1 MPPIHNPPGS
11 MVLPTI
17 YYANSSNMRL
27 LGRILFLLLAAITAV
42 STIIVVA
49 QQTKEGE
56 EAADS
61 KHGRIVQSLFRF
73 PASQLGPEF
82 EQLLDLWYD
91 EWLYTTNDENGTAV
105 ITPDPSGKKHALQSV
120 STPATTLFRRQCYGA
135 APVKSPQFSNLYNN
149 LEQRRKEIE
158 FQYIKDPKEEMNM
171 LHTMVKRFYPAF
183 LPVDGHDKHSSA
195 AIHMHKKK
203 VASTVDTIHAHTH
216 LPLDYDSPSKLVFQT
231 TRVSSH
237 SDDDNS
243 PIQQWS
249 WRPAGQF
256 SNRGM
261 PDFLQW
267 RVKFYRSMRAKFL
280 NELSKATP
288 GFTFQHGRPSGMYW
302 YPPGAVREWHSNYLD
317 LLGNTKQKQTG
328 NEKIFAS
335 QMWRMYF
342 IRTVRDEEFD
352 ALLQRLGVGT
362 RGNNDIDDH
371 SAMHIIPGEDEGI
384 TLDVLQKAG
393 ARLLTTEE
401 KKRQWKDVFA
411 EEYNDS
417 TSTEDDGNSGNE
429 GRTLDRNSVW
439 RLPDK
444 NGYVTFFRLPKLFH
458 CIVSEEVHR
467 YSLGF
472 AFSDEE
478 VQAFL
483 RLAKVDFDVTG
494 EDEGYGTDEL

>member
-1 MPPIHNPPGS
+1 MRVDVNTIDMLS
-11 MVLPTI
+11 KMVSETLL
-17 YYANSSNMRL
+17 SSHLMMRL
-27 LGRILFLLLAAITAV
+27 LGRLLLFLFLLAAIAAA
-42 STIIVVA
+42 S
-49 QQTKEGE
+49 KE
-56 EAADS
+56 EAADD
-61 KHGRIVQSLFRF
+61 KDGRIAQSLFRF
-73 PASQLGPEF
+73 SASQLGPEF
-82 EQLLDLWYD
+82 EHLLNLWYD
-91 EWLYTTNDENGTAV
+91 EWLYTTDNETESSI
-105 ITPDPSGKKHALQSV
+105 ITPDPSGKQHAFQSV

-135 APVKSPQFSNLYNN
+135 APIQSPQFANLYNN

-171 LHTMVKRFYPAF
+171 MHTMVKRFYAAF
-183 LPVDGHDKHSSA
+183 LPVDSHDKDSA
-195 AIHMHKKK
+195 ATHMHKKK
-203 VASTVDTIHAHTH
+203 VTSTVDTIHAKTN
-216 LPLDYDSPSKLVFQT
+216 LPLDYDSPSKLAFQT
-231 TRVSSH
+231 TKLSSDNNDGN
-237 SDDDNS
+237 DDT

-261 PDFLQW
+261 PNFLQW
-267 RVKFYRSMRAKFL
+267 RMKFFRSMRAKFQ

-288 GFTFQHGRPSGMYW
+288 GFAFSHGRPSGMYW

-317 LLGNTKQKQTG
+317 LIGNTKQKQTG
-328 NEKIFAS
+328 DQQIYAS

-342 IRTVRDEEFD
+342 IRTVRDDEFD
-352 ALLQRLGVGT
+352 GLLQKFGG
-362 RGNNDIDDH
+362 GGGGSNDVDDR

-393 ARLLTTEE
+393 ARPLTADE

-411 EEYNDS
+411 EEYTNS
-417 TSTEDDGNSGNE
+417 TSTEEDVTVNE
-429 GRTLDRNSVW
+429 EGTLDRNSLW

-478 VQAFL
+478 VQALL
-483 RLAKVDFDVTG
+483 RLAGVDFDVAG
-494 EDEGYGTDEL
+494 EDEGSNGTDEL

>member
-1 MPPIHNPPGS
+1 M
-11 MVLPTI
+11 
-17 YYANSSNMRL
+17 
-27 LGRILFLLLAAITAV
+27 
-42 STIIVVA
+42 
-49 QQTKEGE
+49 K
-56 EAADS
+56 
-61 KHGRIVQSLFRF
+61 
-73 PASQLGPEF
+73 
-82 EQLLDLWYD
+82 
-91 EWLYTTNDENGTAV
+91 
-105 ITPDPSGKKHALQSV
+105 
-120 STPATTLFRRQCYGA
+120 
-135 APVKSPQFSNLYNN
+135 NL
-149 LEQRRKEIE
+149 
-158 FQYIKDPKEEMNM
+158 M
-171 LHTMVKRFYPAF
+171 
-183 LPVDGHDKHSSA
+183 
-195 AIHMHKKK
+195 
-203 VASTVDTIHAHTH
+203 
-216 LPLDYDSPSKLVFQT
+216 
-231 TRVSSH
+231 
-237 SDDDNS
+237 
-243 PIQQWS
+243 
-249 WRPAGQF
+249 
-256 SNRGM
+256 
-261 PDFLQW
+261 
-267 RVKFYRSMRAKFL
+267 
-280 NELSKATP
+280 
-288 GFTFQHGRPSGMYW
+288 
-302 YPPGAVREWHSNYLD
+302 
-317 LLGNTKQKQTG
+317 
-328 NEKIFAS
+328 
-335 QMWRMYF
+335 
-342 IRTVRDEEFD
+342 
-352 ALLQRLGVGT
+352 T